1 MNNNVTKRFIE
12 CFNELKQTGKIKS
25 SRQFC
30 LSLNYT
36 PQSWSKIQKGER
48 AVTLEL
54 IRKSAIIYKINPTF
68 LFTGVG
74 NKFMQSEDN
83 ILAIAVDNNENEK
96 ILHVPIT
103 AKAGYNDQYNEK
115 AYLEDLDSYTLPGTY
130 FKNGSYRSFEVEG
143 DSMEPILHQGEII
156 VCTYVDDRSLWKY
169 NIKSG
174 YVYVVVTDRDIVV
187 KRVQNRLQEDNI
199 LELESDNPDY
209 PPIILRSEEIKEI
222 WSVKMKI
229 SPFAHSKLS
238 LRQEMDNKYSALND
252 IIRNQTNLISRLNKT
267 VEKLLQKQRII

>member
-1 MNNNVTKRFIE
+1 MNNNVTKRFVE
-12 CFNELKQTGKIKS
+12 CYEELRDLGEIKS
-25 SRQFC
+25 GRQFC

-36 PQSWSKIQKGER
+36 PQSWSKILKGER
-48 AVTLEL
+48 AITLEL
-54 IRKSAIIYKINPTF
+54 IRKATIIYKINPTY

-74 NKFMQSEDN
+74 NKFMNDN
-83 ILAIAVDNNENEK
+83 ENVVAVAVDDNNEER

-103 AKAGYNDQYNEK
+103 AKAGYNEQFNDTV
-115 AYLEDLDSYTLPGTY
+115 YLEDLETYSLPGKY
-130 FKNGSYRSFEVEG
+130 FNNGTFRSFEVEG
-143 DSMEPILHQGEII
+143 DSMEPVLHQGEII
-156 VCTYVDDRSLWKY
+156 VCSYVDDRGLWKY

-174 YVYVVVTDRDIVV
+174 YVYVVVTERDVFV
-187 KRVQNRLQEDNI
+187 KRVQNRLKEENV

-209 PPIILRSEEIKEI
+209 PPIVLNGEEIKEI
-222 WSVKMKI
+222 WIVKLKI

-252 IIRNQTNLISRLNKT
+252 IIRNQSELIGRLNKT